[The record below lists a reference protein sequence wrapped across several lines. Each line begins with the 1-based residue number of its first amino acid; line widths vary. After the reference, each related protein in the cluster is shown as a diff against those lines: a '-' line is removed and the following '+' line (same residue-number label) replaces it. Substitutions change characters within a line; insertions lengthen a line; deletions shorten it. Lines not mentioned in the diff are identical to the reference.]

1 MMSHE
6 QKKLMEISYSRLLK
20 LEVPQLAERVIEI
33 IEEHE
38 PETLK
43 IDGAY
48 NLLTAKQDHIDKL
61 FVWYR
66 SHPLTKELN
75 VLRKVRRLNLRKIT
89 FHLRVVIQEDI
100 SGVDKSVNLVKS
112 ELERFILDFNSGKN
126 EEVKC
131 RMLTQ
136 FFSLIE
142 TSEELEEAF
151 STLNFTSFLNDL
163 RSTHSRIMALIE
175 NKMTTISYRP
185 IEKTP
190 YLKKSVL
197 NSIKYM
203 FMEIELAILKYP
215 EINFQPLCNKLNVV
229 LNYYANLINLR
240 QLSNKRKAEEGDGV
254 ETGETNG
261 IETPENNEPE
271 MKTTSIE
278 IPNSATRLLSMDVEK
293 KNGNGNGN
301 GNAVNNNTVDNEKAA
316 ATPSKTLQLPDVN
329 KDESK

>member
-1 MMSHE
+1 MMIHE
-6 QKKLMEISYSRLLK
+6 QKKLIVIPYDKMLK
-20 LEVPQLAERVIEI
+20 LEVPQMAEQVIRI
-33 IEEHE
+33 IEKYE

-75 VLRKVRRLNLRKIT
+75 VLRKKRRLNLRKVA
-89 FHLRVVIQEDI
+89 FHLQVVIQEDV
-100 SGVDKSVNLVKS
+100 SGVDKAVNLVKS
-112 ELERFILDFNSGKN
+112 ETERFILDFHSGKN

-215 EINFQPLCNKLNVV
+215 EINYQPLCNKLNVV

-240 QLSNKRKAEEGDGV
+240 QLSNKRKAEEGDGL

>member
-1 MMSHE
+1 MMIHE
-6 QKKLMEISYSRLLK
+6 QKKLIVIPYDKMLK
-20 LEVPQLAERVIEI
+20 LEVPQMAEQVIRI
-33 IEEHE
+33 IEKYE

-215 EINFQPLCNKLNVV
+215 EINYQPLCNKLNVV

-240 QLSNKRKAEEGDGV
+240 QLSNKRKAEEGDGL

>member
-1 MMSHE
+1 MKLHE
-6 QKKLMEISYSRLLK
+6 KKIRVISYTRLLK
-20 LEVPQLAERVIEI
+20 LEVPQLAEQVIEI
-33 IEEHE
+33 AGKHE

-215 EINFQPLCNKLNVV
+215 EINYQPLCNKLNVV

>member
-1 MMSHE
+1 MMIHE
-6 QKKLMEISYSRLLK
+6 QKKLMEIPYSRLLK
-20 LEVPQLAERVIEI
+20 LEVPQMAEQVIGI
-33 IEEHE
+33 IEKHE

-75 VLRKVRRLNLRKIT
+75 VLRKERRLNLRKVV
-89 FHLRVVIQEDI
+89 FHLQVVIQEDV
-100 SGVDKSVNLVKS
+100 SGVDKAVNLVKS
-112 ELERFILDFNSGKN
+112 EIERFILDFHSGKN

-163 RSTHSRIMALIE
+163 RSSHSRIMVLMK
-175 NKMTTISYRP
+175 NKMTDVSFRP

-190 YLKKSVL
+190 FLKKSVL
-197 NSIKYM
+197 NGIKYM
-203 FMEIELAILKYP
+203 LVEIELAVLKYP
-215 EINFQPLCNKLNVV
+215 EINYQPLCNELNVL
-229 LNYYANLINLR
+229 LNNYANLINLR
-240 QLSNKRKAEEGDGV
+240 LLYNKRKADEAKGV

-261 IETPENNEPE
+261 SETPESNEP
-271 MKTTSIE
+271 
-278 IPNSATRLLSMDVEK
+278 
-293 KNGNGNGN
+293 
-301 GNAVNNNTVDNEKAA
+301 
-316 ATPSKTLQLPDVN
+316 
-329 KDESK
+329 